1 MLAAD
6 MLAAGV
12 LAANRGEYG
21 RSFAM
26 RWIHRVVALAAL
38 LLAAGCSGID
48 AINAL
53 VPRSGYGLEK
63 DVAYGPDAR
72 QRFDLYVPD
81 GADAASPVAVFFY
94 GGGWTGG
101 KKADYLFAGQALA
114 ERGYV
119 VAIPNYRLFPQ
130 VRFPAFLEDSAAAV
144 AAIRAHVAARNLG
157 NGKLALIGHSAG
169 AYNAAML
176 ALDPQW
182 LAAAGIDRCKDVSA
196 FVGLAG
202 PYNFLPLKGRS
213 LVAIFGAAEPLAKTQ
228 PIEFAKTKAPP
239 MLLLAGRN
247 DGIVSPQNATSLAA
261 AIDQAGG
268 RATAKLYDNVGHA
281 DIVAAFAR
289 PFRGV
294 PPSLDD
300 LDRFLTANRE
310 GGC

>member
-1 MLAAD
+1 MRWFHSAVAFV
-6 MLAAGV
+6 GV
-12 LAANRGEYG
+12 LL
-21 RSFAM
+21 
-26 RWIHRVVALAAL
+26 V
-38 LLAAGCSGID
+38 AGCSGVD

-53 VPRSGYGLEK
+53 VPKSGYTVER

-72 QRFDLYVPD
+72 QRFDLYVPE
-81 GADAASPVAVFFY
+81 GATGSAPVAVFFY

-101 KKADYLFAGQALA
+101 NKQDYLFAGQALA

-119 VAIPNYRLFPQ
+119 VAIPDYRVYPQ

-144 AAIRAHVAARNLG
+144 AAIRRHVAARNLG

-182 LAAAGIDRCKDVSA
+182 LEAAGVDRCKDISA

-213 LVAIFGAAEPLAKTQ
+213 LVAIFGQAEPLEKTQ
-228 PIEFAKTKAPP
+228 PIAFSSTKAPP

-247 DGIVSPQNATSLAA
+247 DGIVSPRNATALGA
-261 AIDQAGG
+261 AIEQAGG
-268 RATAKLYDNVGHA
+268 RATTKLYDNVGHA

-300 LDRFLTANRE
+300 LDRFLAANRE

>member
-1 MLAAD
+1 MRWFHGAIAF
-6 MLAAGV
+6 AGV
-12 LAANRGEYG
+12 LL
-21 RSFAM
+21 
-26 RWIHRVVALAAL
+26 V
-38 LLAAGCSGID
+38 AGCSAVD

-53 VPRSGYGLEK
+53 VPTQGYAVEK
-63 DVAYGPDAR
+63 DVPYGQDAR
-72 QRFDLYVPD
+72 QRFDLYVPE
-81 GADAASPVAVFFY
+81 GATGSAPVAVFFY

-101 KKADYLFAGQALA
+101 NKADYLFAGQALA

-119 VAIPNYRLFPQ
+119 VAIPDYRVYPQ

-144 AAIRAHVAARNLG
+144 AAIRTHVAARNLG
-157 NGKLALIGHSAG
+157 RGPVALIGHSAG

-182 LAAAGIDRCKDVSA
+182 LAHAGVDRCKDVA
-196 FVGLAG
+196 AIVGLAG

-213 LVAIFGAAEPLAKTQ
+213 LVAIFGDADPRAKTQ
-228 PIEFAKTKAPP
+228 PIEFAQTKAPP

-247 DGIVSPQNATSLAA
+247 DGIVSPRNATSLGL
-261 AIDQAGG
+261 AIEQAGG
-268 RATAKLYDNVGHA
+268 RAETKLYDNVGHA
-281 DIVAAFAR
+281 DIVASFAR

-300 LDRFLTANRE
+300 LDRFLAANRS

>member
-1 MLAAD
+1 
-6 MLAAGV
+6 
-12 LAANRGEYG
+12 
-21 RSFAM
+21 M
-26 RWIHRVVALAAL
+26 RWFHIAVAFAGIMAI
-38 LLAAGCSGID
+38 AGCSGVD

-53 VPRSGYGLEK
+53 VPRSGYAIEK

-72 QRFDLYVPD
+72 QRFDLYVPE
-81 GADAASPVAVFFY
+81 GATGSAPVAVFFY

-119 VAIPNYRLFPQ
+119 VAIPDYRLYPQ
-130 VRFPAFLEDSAAAV
+130 VRFPAVLEDSAAAV
-144 AAIRAHVAARNLG
+144 AAIRTHVAARNLG
-157 NGKLALIGHSAG
+157 RGPVALVGHSAG

-182 LAAAGIDRCKDVSA
+182 LDAVGVDRCKDISA
-196 FVGLAG
+196 VVGLAG

-213 LVAIFGAAEPLAKTQ
+213 LAAIFGDAVPVEKTQ

-247 DGIVSPQNATSLAA
+247 DGIVSPRNATSLAS
-261 AIDQAGG
+261 AIEQAGG
-268 RATAKLYDNVGHA
+268 RAETKLYDNIGHA

-300 LDRFLTANRE
+300 LDRFLAANRA

>member
-1 MLAAD
+1 
-6 MLAAGV
+6 
-12 LAANRGEYG
+12 
-21 RSFAM
+21 M
-26 RWIHRVVALAAL
+26 RWIHRAVALAAL

-48 AINAL
+48 ALNAL

-119 VAIPNYRLFPQ
+119 VAIPDYRLYPQ

-247 DGIVSPQNATSLAA
+247 DGIVSPQNATSLGA
-261 AIDQAGG
+261 AIEQAGG

-281 DIVAAFAR
+281 DIVASFAR

-300 LDRFLTANRE
+300 LDRFLAANRE

>member
-1 MLAAD
+1 MRWFHGAVAF
-6 MLAAGV
+6 AGV
-12 LAANRGEYG
+12 LLG
-21 RSFAM
+21 
-26 RWIHRVVALAAL
+26 
-38 LLAAGCSGID
+38 AGCSGVD

-53 VPRSGYGLEK
+53 VPTQGYAVEK
-63 DVAYGPDAR
+63 DVPYGEDAR

-81 GADAASPVAVFFY
+81 GATGSSPVAVFFY

-101 KKADYLFAGQALA
+101 NKQDYLFAGQALA

-119 VAIPNYRLFPQ
+119 VAIPDYRVYPQ

-144 AAIRAHVAARNLG
+144 AAIRTHVAARNLG
-157 NGKLALIGHSAG
+157 RGPVALIGHSAG

-182 LAAAGIDRCKDVSA
+182 LDAAGVDRCKDISA
-196 FVGLAG
+196 IVGLAG

-213 LVAIFGAAEPLAKTQ
+213 LVAIFGAADPLAKTQ
-228 PIEFAKTKAPP
+228 PIAFAETKAPP

-247 DGIVSPQNATSLAA
+247 DGVVSPQNATSLGA
-261 AIDQAGG
+261 AIEQAGG
-268 RATAKLYDNVGHA
+268 RAATKLYDNVGHA
-281 DIVAAFAR
+281 DIVASFAR

-300 LDRFLTANRE
+300 LDRFLAANRG

>member
-1 MLAAD
+1 MRWFHSAVAFV
-6 MLAAGV
+6 GV
-12 LAANRGEYG
+12 LLI
-21 RSFAM
+21 S
-26 RWIHRVVALAAL
+26 
-38 LLAAGCSGID
+38 GCSGVD

-53 VPRSGYGLEK
+53 VPRGGYTVEK
-63 DVAYGPDAR
+63 DLAYGPDAR
-72 QRFDLYVPD
+72 QRFDLYVPE
-81 GADAASPVAVFFY
+81 GATGSSPVAVFFY

-101 KKADYLFAGQALA
+101 KKGDYLFAGQALA

-119 VAIPNYRLFPQ
+119 VAIPDYRLYPQ

-144 AAIRAHVAARNLG
+144 AAIRRHVAARNLG
-157 NGKLALIGHSAG
+157 KGPVALIGHSAG

-176 ALDPQW
+176 TLDPQW
-182 LAAAGIDRCKDVSA
+182 LEAAGVDRCKDISA

-213 LVAIFGAAEPLAKTQ
+213 LVAIFGQADPLAKTQ

-247 DGIVSPQNATSLAA
+247 DGIVSPRNATSLAA
-261 AIDQAGG
+261 AIEQAGG
-268 RATAKLYDNVGHA
+268 RAETKLYDNVGHA
-281 DIVAAFAR
+281 DIVASFAR

-300 LDRFLTANRE
+300 LDRFLDANRE

>member
-1 MLAAD
+1 MRWFHSAVAFV
-6 MLAAGV
+6 GV
-12 LAANRGEYG
+12 LL
-21 RSFAM
+21 
-26 RWIHRVVALAAL
+26 V
-38 LLAAGCSGID
+38 AGCSGVD

-53 VPRSGYGLEK
+53 VPKSGYTVER

-72 QRFDLYVPD
+72 QRFDLYVPE
-81 GADAASPVAVFFY
+81 GANGSSPVAVFFY

-101 KKADYLFAGQALA
+101 NKQDYLFAGQALA

-119 VAIPNYRLFPQ
+119 VAIPDYRLYPQ

-144 AAIRAHVAARNLG
+144 AAIRTHVAARNLG

-182 LAAAGIDRCKDVSA
+182 LAPTGVDRCKDISA
-196 FVGLAG
+196 VVGLAG

-213 LVAIFGAAEPLAKTQ
+213 LVAIFGDTVPLETTQ
-228 PIEFAKTKAPP
+228 PIAFANNKAPP

-247 DGIVSPQNATSLAA
+247 DGVVSPRNATALAA
-261 AIDQAGG
+261 AIEQAGG
-268 RATAKLYDNVGHA
+268 RAETKLYDNIGHA
-281 DIVAAFAR
+281 DIVASFAR

-300 LDRFLTANRE
+300 IDRFLAANRG